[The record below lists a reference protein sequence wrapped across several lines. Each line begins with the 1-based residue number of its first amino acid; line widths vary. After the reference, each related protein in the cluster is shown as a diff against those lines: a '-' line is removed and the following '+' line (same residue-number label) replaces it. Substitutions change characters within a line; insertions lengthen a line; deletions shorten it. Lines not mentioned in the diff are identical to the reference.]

1 MFVYPNSGVELPAEF
16 QEFGAP
22 AESVI
27 GDNLDFAANRER
39 WLTDWSDVFD
49 N

>member
-1 MFVYPNSGVELPAEF
+1 MFVYPNQGFAIPADFEQF
-16 QEFGAP
+16 APP

-27 GDNLDFAANRER
+27 GGDLDFAANRER

>member
-1 MFVYPNSGVELPAEF
+1 MFVYPNDGYEIPTEF
-16 QEFGAP
+16 QEYGPP

-27 GDNLDFAANRER
+27 GGDLDFAANRER